1 MFNLKSVVLLK
12 KSERKIRVWSER
24 ERVNERKSEIEK
36 RKKER
41 KKERKQ
47 KQKMQGGEN
56 IIPICLFIYHL

>member
-1 MFNLKSVVLLK
+1 MFNLKSVVLLR
-12 KSERKIRVWSER
+12 KSERKRRVWSER

-41 KKERKQ
+41 KKTK
-47 KQKMQGGEN
+47 KMQGGEN